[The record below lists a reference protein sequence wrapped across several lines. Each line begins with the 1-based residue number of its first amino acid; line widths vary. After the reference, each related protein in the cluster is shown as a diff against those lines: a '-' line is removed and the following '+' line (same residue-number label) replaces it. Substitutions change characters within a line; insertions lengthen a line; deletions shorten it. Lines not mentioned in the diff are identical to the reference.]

1 MSSFINAIYA
11 YTKYIIPSSTIPD
24 KDETGTNLLSA
35 IDFCFE
41 ELAKPSAG
49 LGMYRGRSRLPEGMA
64 LGRIVCLG
72 AGDVGPEGERW
83 LDLAYG
89 DPPPGEER
97 RKVPFGITVE
107 TAPAQGEFIRVV
119 TMGLAV
125 LASDST
131 PTQTFYGGMETP
143 VTVNITGKKLYLK
156 DADPG
161 DPSTQG
167 LMTADPSESASEIVC
182 GHSLNNS
189 KFLFRPDLG

>member
-1 MSSFINAIYA
+1 MTSFIEPFN
-11 YTKYIIPSSTIPD
+11 YTKYIFPSSLVAD
-24 KDETGTNLLSA
+24 KGESGTNLLAS
-35 IDFCFE
+35 IDLCFE
-41 ELAKPSAG
+41 ALSDPSSG

-72 AGDVGPEGERW
+72 AGDVGAEGERW

-97 RKVPFGITVE
+97 RRVPFGVTVE
-107 TAPAQGEFIRVV
+107 AAPAQGEFIRVV

-131 PTQTFYGGMETP
+131 PTQTFYAGMETP

-161 DPSTQG
+161 DPDTQG
-167 LMTADPSESASEIVC
+167 LMTDDPSESTSETVC
-182 GHSLNNS
+182 GHSLPNS